1 MDHALKPVVE
11 SINRSMSSHVM
22 LNANKMSSE
31 REINAILVLKD
42 VKLVIL
48 RVNARHV
55 LQTRIVIFSVMRLE

>member
-1 MDHALKPVVE
+1 
-11 SINRSMSSHVM
+11 M